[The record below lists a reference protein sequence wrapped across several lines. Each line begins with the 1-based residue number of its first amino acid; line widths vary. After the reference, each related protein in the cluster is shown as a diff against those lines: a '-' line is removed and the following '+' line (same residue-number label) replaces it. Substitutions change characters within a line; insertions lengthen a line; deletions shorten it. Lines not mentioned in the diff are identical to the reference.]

1 MKNKLEIDSIRKE
14 YTQESLDTQ
23 DVDQNPITQF
33 KKWLE
38 EAIQAE
44 VLEPT
49 AMTVSTVSKEGK
61 PHSRILLLKGLDE
74 RGMVFYSNF
83 ESEKGQDMRT
93 NPFVG
98 LNFFWAELERQ
109 VRVEGKVSQISQE
122 ESETYFKSRPRGSQI
137 GAWVSPQS
145 QEIPSRDFL
154 EERIKEI
161 SAKYEGQDVPMPAHW
176 GGYLLKVNKLEFWQ
190 GRPSRLHDRIVYQ
203 LEGDKWRI
211 FRLAP

>member
-1 MKNKLEIDSIRKE
+1 MKNTLEIDNIRKE
-14 YTQESLDTQ
+14 YTQESLDNQ
-23 DVDQNPITQF
+23 DVDPDPIIQF

-74 RGMVFYSNF
+74 RGMIFYSNF
-83 ESEKGQDMRT
+83 ESEKGQDMKA
-93 NPFVG
+93 NPFVS

-109 VRVEGKVSQISQE
+109 VRVEGKVNQISRE
-122 ESETYFKSRPRGSQI
+122 ESEAYFKSRPRGSQI

-154 EERIKEI
+154 EERIKEV
-161 SAKYEGQDVPMPAHW
+161 SVKYEGLDVPIPPHW
-176 GGYLLKVNKLEFWQ
+176 GGYLLKIEKIEFWQ

-203 LEGDKWRI
+203 LEDENWRI